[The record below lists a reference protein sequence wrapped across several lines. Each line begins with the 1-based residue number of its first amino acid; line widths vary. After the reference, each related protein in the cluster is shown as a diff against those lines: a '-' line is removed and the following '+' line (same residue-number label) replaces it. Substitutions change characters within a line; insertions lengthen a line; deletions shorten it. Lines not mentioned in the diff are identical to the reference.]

1 MEGVCEGCERQ
12 IFVTEY
18 IYIYPDGRVEKQGMF
33 CPTCMCCSVCGE
45 VLTPDRLAY
54 TDSIYI
60 PRKNG
65 RPSSKLRMTIPARL
79 CSDCAQDLISL
90 ILLSVLTIYH
100 LKQLVASGNCKNG
113 FNV

>member
-79 CSDCAQDLISL
+79 CSDCAQDLINEEEEEWD
-90 ILLSVLTIYH
+90 V
-100 LKQLVASGNCKNG
+100 QP
-113 FNV
+113 